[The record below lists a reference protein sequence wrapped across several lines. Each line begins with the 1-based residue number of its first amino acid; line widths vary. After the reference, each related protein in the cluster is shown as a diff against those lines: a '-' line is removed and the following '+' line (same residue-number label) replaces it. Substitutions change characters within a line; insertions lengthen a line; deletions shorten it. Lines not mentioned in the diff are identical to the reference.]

1 MNEFDLIAYEDL
13 KAKEMTERKEN
24 KKRKVNRSLAK
35 SIIRASWYQQSL
47 FTLYKA
53 KEAGKE
59 VIFVDPKNT
68 TQRCSQCGKLANPK
82 IERDV
87 EIYNCSCGLV
97 LDRDINASKNIL

>member
-1 MNEFDLIAYEDL
+1 MKKMVE
-13 KAKEMTERKEN
+13 KKSVKG
-24 KKRKVNRSLAK
+24 KKRKISKYTAKGLQEVSLSMIK
-35 SIIRASWYQQSL
+35 DFSI
-47 FTLYKA
+47 YKA

-87 EIYNCSCGLV
+87 EILHC
-97 LDRDINASKNIL
+97 